1 EYEARF
7 PALSADSLA
16 GAFPTPAG
24 PFPAPTPAADGGT
37 PAVPGYEVLGVL
49 GKGGMG
55 VVYKARQV
63 RLNRVVALKMIRA
76 GGQAGEKAQARFRR
90 EAEAA
95 ARLQHPNIVQIHEV
109 GEHNGHPYLAL
120 EYVDGGT
127 LAQRTAAGPQ
137 PPREAARFVET
148 LARAIHHAH
157 ERGIVHR
164 DLKPANVLL
173 AGNPKSQ
180 NPNHQQIP
188 NPKDRN
194 PKRGGQEV
202 SDIGD
207 SDLRVVGDL
216 GFEIWNFTPK
226 VCDFGLAK
234 QLDVEA
240 SQTCS

>member
-1 EYEARF
+1 
-7 PALSADSLA
+7 
-16 GAFPTPAG
+16 
-24 PFPAPTPAADGGT
+24 
-37 PAVPGYEVLGVL
+37 
-49 GKGGMG
+49 
-55 VVYKARQV
+55 
-63 RLNRVVALKMIRA
+63 
-76 GGQAGEKAQARFRR
+76 
-90 EAEAA
+90 
-95 ARLQHPNIVQIHEV
+95 
-109 GEHNGHPYLAL
+109 
-120 EYVDGGT
+120 
-127 LAQRTAAGPQ
+127 
-137 PPREAARFVET
+137 
-148 LARAIHHAH
+148 
-157 ERGIVHR
+157 HR

-240 SQTCS
+240 SQTCSGMMVGTPGYMAPEQAAGGTAEVGPAADIHALGVILYELLTGRRPFAAAIVLDALEQVRSHEPPSPDRLQPKLPR